1 MLQDYILM
9 LQDNTQRT
17 FLTRQ
22 EYNFTHP
29 YPGSP
34 TAIT

>member
-1 MLQDYILM
+1 MLQGYILM

-22 EYNFTHP
+22 EYNFTP
-29 YPGSP
+29 LYPGP
-34 TAIT
+34 LLQ